1 MEDKLPC
8 QLFSKRNLEILV
20 SSIEKPN
27 MFKVLIHFILHVSY
41 PFTMLFN
48 KVATTVFQKWIM
60 FTLLT
65 LLKLKEEWEV
75 NGKGEEANEVD

>member
-1 MEDKLPC
+1 
-8 QLFSKRNLEILV
+8 
-20 SSIEKPN
+20 
-27 MFKVLIHFILHVSY
+27 MFKVLMHFILSY

-48 KVATTVFQKWIM
+48 KVLQTVFQKWIM